1 MAKHISWSDDYWLLL
16 MQLYLKKPGGVKPVF
31 SRAMIDLSLE
41 LHIPPRFLHAQMFR
55 LRQLDTPYIEHLW
68 RTYGDNPRKLQR
80 EVKLLRQM
88 NGFNTAGGFYE
99 GVHTNESFE
108 LDFKPIDT
116 CPDLQPVKLVMILEL
131 YFRLTP
137 NTMVKETPEIVEL
150 SRLLK
155 ITPSRVVEVMQ
166 LFQQCDPYLQRNPLG
181 NDPLSRECAEVWT
194 RFVNDNSDRLSALAA
209 QLKEYF
215 VG

>member
-16 MQLYLKKPGGVKPVF
+16 MQLYLKKPEGVKPVF

-55 LRQLDTPYIEHLW
+55 LRQLDTPYIEQLW

-99 GVHTNESFE
+99 GVHTNHSF
-108 LDFKPIDT
+108 
-116 CPDLQPVKLVMILEL
+116 
-131 YFRLTP
+131 
-137 NTMVKETPEIVEL
+137 
-150 SRLLK
+150 
-155 ITPSRVVEVMQ
+155 
-166 LFQQCDPYLQRNPLG
+166 
-181 NDPLSRECAEVWT
+181 
-194 RFVNDNSDRLSALAA
+194 
-209 QLKEYF
+209 
-215 VG
+215 